1 MSNDQELEERR
12 ICGDCVGEAFLVK
25 LIDNKGESA
34 DCDYCGVE
42 GATISMSELADHT
55 GKAISEHFYLTS
67 DQPDA
72 WEEMLMR
79 DKESHYNWYREGQPV
94 VELIQEIV
102 GTRLEIAADIREI
115 LDEREGFVDP
125 SDNWDESPFATSA
138 QYESQGPNSDY
149 WQSEWDRLKRSLQSE
164 ARFFNQA
171 AVKHLHEIF
180 AGVASYRRGD
190 RNPLIIAAGPGTAH
204 AAFFRARVFQTE
216 RELLSAL
223 KRPDLELGPPP
234 ESAARAG
241 RMNARGISVF
251 YGATNVETAI
261 SEVRPPV
268 GSQVLTGRF
277 DIIRPIRL
285 LDLNALST
293 VTVTGSIFDPDYAHR
308 LGWAQFLK
316 TFRRLMVQPVM
327 PEAEHN
333 DYLATQAV
341 ADYLASSDELQ
352 IDGILFPSVQQGRGG
367 EGLNAVL
374 FRKASYVEPL
384 PIPKGTDI
392 NARSGEHTDEGWEIG
407 FSVIESRPAPEV
419 HVGEV
424 ATRGFSKSSF
434 DGVLPTFEDEKGLQS
449 DRLETLRVCCASLQV
464 HDVKAVCVDH
474 EAHPVNRWIR
484 HVDPSADAK
493 ADF

>member
-25 LIDNKGESA
+25 LIDGNGESA

-42 GATISMSELADHT
+42 GATISMSELADRT
-55 GKAISEHFYLTS
+55 GKAISEHFYRTS

-72 WEEMLMR
+72 WEDMLLR
-79 DKESHYNWYREGQPV
+79 DKESHYEWDREGQPV
-94 VELIQEIV
+94 LELIQEIV
-102 GTRLEIAADIREI
+102 GTRPEIAADIREI
-115 LDEREGFVDP
+115 LEGREAFVDP
-125 SDNWDESPFATSA
+125 SDSWEESPFAESA

-149 WQSEWDRLKRSLQSE
+149 WQTEWDRLRRSLQSE

-171 AVKHLHEIF
+171 AVKHLREIF
-180 AGVASYRRGD
+180 AGVASYRSGD
-190 RNPLIIAAGPGTAH
+190 RNPLIVDAGVGTDH
-204 AAFFRARVFQTE
+204 AAFFRARVFQNGK
-216 RELLSAL
+216 ELLTAL

-234 ESAARAG
+234 EPAARAG

-277 DIIRPIRL
+277 DIIRRIRL
-285 LDLNALST
+285 LDLNALSS
-293 VTVTGSIFDPDYAHR
+293 VTVSGSNFDPDYAHR
-308 LGWAQFLK
+308 LGWAQFLR
-316 TFRRLMVQPVM
+316 TFRGLMVQPVM

-341 ADYLASSDELQ
+341 ADYLASTDEPQ
-352 IDGILFPSVQQGRGG
+352 IDGILFRSVQQGLGG
-367 EGLNAVL
+367 EGLNVVL

-384 PIPKGTDI
+384 AIPAGTDI
-392 NARSGEHTDEGWEIG
+392 DARSGEDTADGWEVG
-407 FSVIESRPAPEV
+407 FSVIESRSAPKV
-419 HVGEV
+419 HAGEA
-424 ATRGFSKSSF
+424 ATRGFSKFRF
-434 DGVLPTFEDEKGLQS
+434 DGALPIFEDGKGLQS

-464 HDVKAVCVDH
+464 HHVKAVRVEHD
-474 EAHPVNRWIR
+474 AHPVSRWIR